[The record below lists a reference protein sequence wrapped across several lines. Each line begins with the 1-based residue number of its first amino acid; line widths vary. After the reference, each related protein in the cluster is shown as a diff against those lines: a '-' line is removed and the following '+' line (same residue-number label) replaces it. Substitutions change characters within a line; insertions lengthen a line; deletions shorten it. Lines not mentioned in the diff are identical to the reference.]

1 MSAIKSY
8 SSTKERQSSGSF
20 ILYARIT
27 SAALYYIII
36 FLKRNHWI
44 ERDFQRSNNGIFNHF
59 MLKRIV
65 SVSEFRLLLSIHYL
79 PRIILQYVHQSFN
92 FTTRSFTADLLFE
105 RNSIYITIFFLC
117 SSACLSKKM
126 TRWQWLSMT
135 VMTRGQITTQKL
147 NLIQKELKKLE
158 FYRLIQSFWIGAN
171 YFQSNSIWKWLK
183 KNSVLIHTPRW

>member
-105 RNSIYITIFFLC
+105 RNSIYTTIFFLC

-126 TRWQWLSMT
+126 TRWQWLWWPGD
-135 VMTRGQITTQKL
+135 RL
-147 NLIQKELKKLE
+147 LLKN
-158 FYRLIQSFWIGAN
+158 WIW
-171 YFQSNSIWKWLK
+171 FK
-183 KNSVLIHTPRW
+183 KNWKNWNFTDWFSPFESVPIIFSQTQSENDWKKILY